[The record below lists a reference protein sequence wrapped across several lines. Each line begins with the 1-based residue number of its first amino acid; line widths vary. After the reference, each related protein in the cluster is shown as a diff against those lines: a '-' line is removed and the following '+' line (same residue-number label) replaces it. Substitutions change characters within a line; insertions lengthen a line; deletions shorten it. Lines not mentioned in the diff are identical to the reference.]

1 MRRDSVPVP
10 ILADLKSVLSRWAD
24 NVSSTT
30 RCICSEGE
38 PFRSLS
44 GDESGSKSFSI
55 IFDGLEIDD
64 GVLAIF
70 IMLVSSLYGASVD
83 DVDVNVVSCVL
94 TLS

>member
-1 MRRDSVPVP
+1 M
-10 ILADLKSVLSRWAD
+10 
-24 NVSSTT
+24 
-30 RCICSEGE
+30 
-38 PFRSLS
+38 
-44 GDESGSKSFSI
+44 